1 MGNLIAQIKQAK
13 EAALKLASIESETKN
28 KALTYLVQSI
38 KENKNKIMEENKK
51 DIEKAKASNLSE
63 SLIQRLILNEKKLNE
78 IIEIIET
85 VKSLEDPIWKITEKT
100 ELDKNLILEKITVP
114 IGLIGAIFES
124 RSDATI
130 HISSLCIKS
139 GNAVILKGGS
149 ESMNTNKMLV
159 KLIKD
164 SLKKADIPEQAVQL
178 IETREEVRE
187 ILKLHEHI
195 DLLIP
200 RGSNKFVRYI
210 QENTKI
216 PVLGHS
222 EGICHVYVDKDAD
235 ISKAIN
241 ICFDA
246 KCQYPAVCNAM
257 ETLLVHKDIAK
268 NFLPLI
274 ANKYNEAKVELR
286 GDKETRKVIEAKEAT
301 GEDWK
306 KEYNDLILSIK
317 IVNNA
322 DEAIAHIN
330 KYGSKH
336 TDAIVTENQKTAEKF
351 LSLIDSSSVMHNCS
365 TRFADGFRYGK
376 GAEVGIS
383 TAKLHARGPVGLE
396 GLTLYKYLLRGNGQ
410 IVDDYVKGKKK
421 FTHKKIK

>member
-130 HISSLCIKS
+130 QISSLCIKS

-274 ANKYNEAKVELR
+274 ANKYKEAKVELS